1 MNGVI
6 TPGVSAGSNHV
17 GAMVTWMA
25 QVICPLGA
33 CFGAA
38 AAAQRGQEWS
48 QAASP
53 VAPTTVPP
61 RKWRRVKEAVLDSGC
76 ALMSASR
83 ADALLRCVAMP
94 ITSCSGTGQYS
105 RRGHDNR

>member
-6 TPGVSAGSNHV
+6 TPGVSAGSNYV

-25 QVICPLGA
+25 QILSPLGA

-38 AAAQRGQEWS
+38 AAVERGQGWS
-48 QAASP
+48 QAAGP
-53 VAPTTVPP
+53 VALMTVPP

-76 ALMSASR
+76 ALMVYLPR
-83 ADALLRCVAMP
+83 
-94 ITSCSGTGQYS
+94 
-105 RRGHDNR
+105 